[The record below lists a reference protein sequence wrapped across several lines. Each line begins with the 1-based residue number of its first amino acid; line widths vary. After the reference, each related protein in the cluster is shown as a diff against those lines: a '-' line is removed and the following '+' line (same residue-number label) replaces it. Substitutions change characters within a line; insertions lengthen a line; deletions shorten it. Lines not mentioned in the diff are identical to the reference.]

1 MRTFTAIAL
10 ALGMLF
16 TVTTANATTHKKHKH
31 HASSTT
37 KKDTSKGGDKAAEK
51 DKAPAAK

>member
-16 TVTTANATTHKKHKH
+16 TVVTANAATTHKKHRRH
-31 HASSTT
+31 HAASTEKGAT
-37 KKDTSKGGDKAAEK
+37 KDTDKTPKEK
-51 DKAPAAK
+51 PAK

>member
-16 TVTTANATTHKKHKH
+16 AVTTAQATTHKKHKH
-31 HASSTT
+31 HATST
-37 KKDTSKGGDKAAEK
+37 KKSSKEGDKTAAPKE
-51 DKAPAAK
+51 DKAPAK

>member
-16 TVTTANATTHKKHKH
+16 TVATAHATTHKKHKH
-31 HASSTT
+31 HAAST
-37 KKDTSKGGDKAAEK
+37 KKSTKEGDKTAAPKE
-51 DKAPAAK
+51 KAPATK